1 MIGII
6 ISCIGMLGILILL
19 TAIGFNIDWKFGVI
33 GIFLTIE
40 KSILMYGSYHR

>member
-33 GIFLTIE
+33 GIFLTIT
-40 KSILMYGSYHR
+40 IIGVFLTIFI